1 MGMEALPESPFPE
14 LEELL
19 PQLHG
24 FASRPIPELNFFE
37 AGGRGFA
44 ENPISDMMAL
54 FMGLGRGV
62 PPWLAKA
69 LVQCLPP
76 EITADCINQVDWQN
90 VQVER
95 EVCKDAEGEGTK
107 RLDIVITTDS
117 FVLGIE
123 NKVFANA
130 NHNPFSTYEQ
140 LLNERAEAAGGL
152 PVLKCLTAPQKQV
165 AGCPSDWPI
174 ISYGQ
179 LYEQA
184 LMQWGKE
191 STAAPFGKWH
201 VFYQEF
207 LSHLN
212 TVAHPEQGTLM
223 DDAAQTFV
231 KEHFSALRQ
240 AQTLLDEFDAAIG
253 EQGYEAVC
261 QGLEEDTQVKLGSAT
276 WDGEITKARRFFPAS
291 WGGKSQLVLGYRP
304 DPDYA
309 EDGMLGWFVRAY
321 LHTEEFDFTK
331 LRGSFESL
339 PAISETDLA
348 FYPKNT
354 VTPKGTWT
362 ESKDRLLALDAWPS
376 VYTHEGAL
384 KALEALT
391 RWVNSYRK
399 HPQASE

>member
-1 MGMEALPESPFPE
+1 MEALPESPFPE

-130 NHNPFSTYEQ
+130 NHNPFSIYEQ

-152 PVLKCLTAPQKQV
+152 PVLKCLTAPKKQV

-191 STAAPFGKWH
+191 STATPFGKWH

-212 TVAHPEQGTLM
+212 KVAHPEQGTLM

-231 KEHFSALRQ
+231 KEHFSTLCQ
-240 AQTLLDEFDAAIG
+240 ARNLLDEFDEMIG
-253 EQGYEAVC
+253 QQGSDAVCRGLGEAV
-261 QGLEEDTQVKLGSAT
+261 EIRLGSNNWKWDGGVTRVKRFYPPT
-276 WDGEITKARRFFPAS
+276 WDG
-291 WGGKSQLVLGYRP
+291 KSHVIIGYYFTP
-304 DPDYA
+304 EQNG
-309 EDGMLGWFVRAY
+309 EDGLNWFVRAY
-321 LHTEEFDFTK
+321 LHTDTFNQ
-331 LRGSFESL
+331 
-339 PAISETDLA
+339 TDLQNRFKKLSSSRNME
-348 FYPKNT
+348 FYVKTDHNPA
-354 VTPKGTWT
+354 GTWT
-362 ESKDRLLALDAWPS
+362 ENQGKLFALDACPS
-376 VYTHEGAL
+376 EYNQAGTM
-384 KALEALT
+384 KALQALV
-391 RWVNSYRK
+391 RWINKYRQNS
-399 HPQASE
+399 SVS